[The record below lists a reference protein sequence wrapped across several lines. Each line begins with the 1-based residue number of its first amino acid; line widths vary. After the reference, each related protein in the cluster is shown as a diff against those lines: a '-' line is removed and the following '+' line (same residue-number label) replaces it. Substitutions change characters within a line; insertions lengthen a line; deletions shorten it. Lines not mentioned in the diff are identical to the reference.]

1 MRMKHRNVSQRCRH
15 MAGGRKILSAAILA
29 AILGVVGVTPA
40 LAQSS
45 TSGTSPAGNAAD
57 QTPTIVTAEDVA
69 NLEPMSPGFTSME
82 LAEATLEQ
90 LPVCLEYKITG
101 ITLRVIITPWFVYYF
116 WTPHVEHYSPD
127 LLAMSHAEL
136 NAMPWVEYNALFG
149 EAYKQVSNV
158 LFAKILSTLFGLPQ
172 TEIGGGRY
180 LDKGW
185 GKHQAVQFTESTIV
199 GNPVA
204 MFIDAFTFK
213 GINLPQPADNSNQNT
228 KRSNPSDE
236 KQSGNKSGGNRGG
249 RTPSVGGQS
258 SGNGNGGPQVP
269 TDTVKNWLSSWANG
283 NTNWLPI
290 FSQNLGYT
298 QVMMMM
304 ANSPV
309 VQSIKQLMQQ
319 IDAALSSINGKVG
332 DSPFCPVNATP
343 FEPYYLSG
351 LDAYAWR
358 LGYPV
363 ADPDKSLTILNPL
376 SRDKIAPSSEED
388 FGKVLFNLPPELVK
402 FLTPRWGHVYPREG
416 ALDQPDTSKH
426 GAVVAER
433 GRSLLAESKKP
444 LNRIYRIPKYIM
456 NGAAWSKMHPVQTIC
471 HRNIANTG
479 ADIEKHSRYAWTL
492 WTSHDCD
499 LFRHGI
505 PIVTVP
511 IGPIYVTPAIPE

>member
-1 MRMKHRNVSQRCRH
+1 MKYCNAKKRSRH
-15 MAGGRKILSAAILA
+15 MTGGRKALSAILA
-29 AILGVVGVTPA
+29 ILLGAGMGSSA
-40 LAQSS
+40 LAQQSRS
-45 TSGTSPAGNAAD
+45 PGQAENATGQTSPAIATAE
-57 QTPTIVTAEDVA
+57 TAEDVA

-158 LFAKILSTLFGLPQ
+158 LFAKILSTLFGLPE

-258 SGNGNGGPQVP
+258 SGNGNSGPQVP
-269 TDTVKNWLSSWANG
+269 TDTVKNWLSSCANG

-298 QVMMMM
+298 QVMMMMM

-351 LDAYAWR
+351 LDAHAWR

-363 ADPDKSLTILNPL
+363 ADPDKSLTIMNPL

-416 ALDQPDTSKH
+416 ALDQPDTTGQSSPN
-426 GAVVAER
+426 ADVACLPR
-433 GRSLLAESKKP
+433 GRS
-444 LNRIYRIPKYIM
+444 
-456 NGAAWSKMHPVQTIC
+456 H
-471 HRNIANTG
+471 
-479 ADIEKHSRYAWTL
+479 
-492 WTSHDCD
+492 
-499 LFRHGI
+499 
-505 PIVTVP
+505 
-511 IGPIYVTPAIPE
+511 